1 MSESVITRQSKKFY
15 EQYQFPGNRPLDK
28 DGLIFMK
35 RFSNSVSTYSTHND
49 GTKLNVLDEGCGTG
63 NTSVA
68 LAKHFRDVEFYAVDN
83 SLTSLSK
90 AKMLAMKNKLINIH
104 FRKWN
109 LLKPL
114 PYRFKFDII
123 ICLGVLH
130 HTANMKK
137 VLTNLYHSIKD
148 DGELYLWIYA
158 QPGRYMH
165 SLNVKLLK
173 MLIDVKPKTTDEIS
187 FASEFITKADNGSL
201 LQDLAGSSTTYLLQT
216 KAAADPVWIADQFLN
231 PHEELITMEQLL
243 KLIKSSGFIFQNLL
257 GIDEDVSGFFNSQVL
272 SKKFNKLTGYQ
283 RLIALD
289 LLYKPERY
297 FVILRK
303 KALKKGK

>member
-1 MSESVITRQSKKFY
+1 MSESVITRKSRKFY

-35 RFSNSVSTYSTHND
+35 RFSNSVANHFSKTN
-49 GTKLNVLDEGCGTG
+49 GTTLNVLDAGCGTG
-63 NTSVA
+63 NTSVS
-68 LAKHFRDVEFYAVDN
+68 LAKQFKDVKFYAVDN
-83 SLTSLSK
+83 SSNSLKK
-90 AKMLAMKNKLINIH
+90 AKMLAEQNGLMNIR

-114 PYRFKFDII
+114 PYKFKFDIV

-137 VLTNLYHSIKD
+137 VLKNLYNSMKN

-158 QPGRYMH
+158 QPGRYLH
-165 SLNVKLLK
+165 SLNVKLLR
-173 MLIDVKPKTTDEIS
+173 MLIDVNPKTTDELS
-187 FASEFITKADNGSL
+187 FATEFIAKAGNGSL
-201 LQDLAGSSTTYLLQT
+201 LQDLVGSSTTYLLKT
-216 KAAADPVWIADQFLN
+216 NVAADPIWIADQFLN
-231 PHEELITMEQLL
+231 PHEELINIEQLL
-243 KLIKSSGFIFQNLL
+243 KLIRASGFIFQDLL
-257 GIDEDVSGFFNSQVL
+257 GIDDDVSQYLNSPIL
-272 SKKFNKLTGYQ
+272 LEKFNKLNGDE

-303 KALKKGK
+303 KS